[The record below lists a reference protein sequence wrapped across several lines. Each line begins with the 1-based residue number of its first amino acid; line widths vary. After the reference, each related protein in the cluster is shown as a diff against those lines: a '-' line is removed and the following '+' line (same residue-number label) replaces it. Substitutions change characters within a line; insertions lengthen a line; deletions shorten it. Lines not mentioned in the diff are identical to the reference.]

1 MQVKALF
8 PLLREFRILK
18 IPKVKS
24 LGEVVMKMEAI
35 FSFNEV
41 RGEFPQL

>member
-1 MQVKALF
+1 MNLG
-8 PLLREFRILK
+8 LK

-24 LGEVVMKMEAI
+24 FGEVVMKMEAI

-41 RGEFPQL
+41 GGEFPQL

>member
-24 LGEVVMKMEAI
+24 IGEVVMKMEAI

-41 RGEFPQL
+41 VGKFLQL

>member
-1 MQVKALF
+1 MKALL
-8 PLLREFRILK
+8 PLLGEFRLLK
-18 IPKVKS
+18 ILKVKS

-41 RGEFPQL
+41 TGEFPQL

>member
-18 IPKVKS
+18 TSKVKS

-41 RGEFPQL
+41 RGEFP